1 MSLIPPVGVSSMPV
15 GLLPVIAP
23 SSHSRAPYSPAPGS
37 SLPINNAP
45 SLGIGAP
52 VSPLAHGAVGSKL
65 DAQLVLSPGGAA
77 SSMLSQGLFNRNYFI
92 IVDEPRFL
100 QLVLGSLK
108 QVVQKQFPTYYSTQ
122 QCRSLCS

>member
-15 GLLPVIAP
+15 GLLPVIVP

-77 SSMLSQGLFNRNYFI
+77 SSMLSQGLFNINYFI
-92 IVDEPRFL
+92 IEPRFL

>member
-15 GLLPVIAP
+15 GLLPVIVP

-52 VSPLAHGAVGSKL
+52 VSPL
-65 DAQLVLSPGGAA
+65 AA

-108 QVVQKQFPTYYSTQ
+108 QVVEKQFPTYYSTQ